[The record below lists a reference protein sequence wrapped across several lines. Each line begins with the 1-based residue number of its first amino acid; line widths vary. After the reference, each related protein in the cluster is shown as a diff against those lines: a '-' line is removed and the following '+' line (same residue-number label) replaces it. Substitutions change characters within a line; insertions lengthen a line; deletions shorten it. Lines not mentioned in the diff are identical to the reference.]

1 MAIELINIGRI
12 ANDGTGDDLREAFS
26 KVNRNLEELD
36 IRIDDKT
43 EGLNVGSGIGQVFR
57 RRDGYNLE
65 FKSING
71 SNGLT
76 IVNNETS
83 LTLSLDTS
91 IADLNVAGNTGA
103 YTHPQGQ
110 VFTIRGGDGIT
121 TTARSQDNSVTIDY
135 TGLGVIADANPT
147 LSADLQANGNS
158 IQNVNSIVA
167 TNVQSLVH
175 GIDIRTLGNILV
187 AFDFG
192 DLTSVTN
199 VTNFF
204 DYIKLNVDVDMGT
217 ITDADSAI
225 IDLGTIA

>member
-110 VFTIRGGDGIT
+110 VLTIRGGDGIT

-135 TGLGVIADANPT
+135 TGLGIIADTNPT
-147 LSADLQANGNS
+147 LAADLQANGNS

-187 AFDFG
+187 EFDFG

-225 IDLGTIA
+225 IDLGTLA